1 MRIFCGETS
10 PDLDSYG
17 ETKIFQYLKSNPS
30 IMFKGPKSLPIFS
43 NSLKLSLGFNNVNKC
58 ENYEKAIEEKMA
70 THELLTLNF
79 MNCEKALCI
88 YSE

>member
-1 MRIFCGETS
+1 
-10 PDLDSYG
+10 
-17 ETKIFQYLKSNPS
+17 
-30 IMFKGPKSLPIFS
+30 MFKGPKSLPIFS
-43 NSLKLSLGFNNVNKC
+43 NSLKLSLGFNNMNKC